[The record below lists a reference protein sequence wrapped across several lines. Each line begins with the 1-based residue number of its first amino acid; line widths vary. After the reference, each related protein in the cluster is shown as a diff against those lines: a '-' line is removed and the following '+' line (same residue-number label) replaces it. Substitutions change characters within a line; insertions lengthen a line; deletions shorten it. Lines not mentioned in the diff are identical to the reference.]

1 MCPSMCRALRS
12 WLFWAQGDRRAGSRE
27 DSSLP
32 LPPPPPSTCPPP
44 PTSLI
49 MRGRKRANTL
59 SSPNSRCTTA
69 VPRGGGWVDGGWW
82 WLWWRGKKK
91 KKESGAKCERGL
103 VSMPTGG
110 GRTYAASQAAMVPAR
125 HLFLSLLFSLP
136 ACPPLPSPLS
146 VGEIRLGP
154 APRIKPYLSSWG

>member
-1 MCPSMCRALRS
+1 MFSRARSRRIPPPSHP
-12 WLFWAQGDRRAGSRE
+12 
-27 DSSLP
+27 P
-32 LPPPPPSTCPPP
+32 LPPPPSTCPP

-49 MRGRKRANTL
+49 MRGRKCANTL
-59 SSPNSRCTTA
+59 SSPQLPLHHGCGEGGREVGA
-69 VPRGGGWVDGGWW
+69 GGG
-82 WLWWRGKKK
+82 
-91 KKESGAKCERGL
+91 ESGAKCERGL
-103 VSMPTGG
+103 VSMPTAG

-136 ACPPLPSPLS
+136 ACPPSPSLLS